1 VTDTSGRGG
10 VTLFGRLFLATAA
23 VVAVVLAIVLGVLSV
38 SAERAADAG
47 LARGLAASR
56 LHVTALLDG
65 RERALTS
72 AALVFAQNPSFR
84 SLVLARRPPDLLDQA
99 EEAVQRTGATW
110 VQIADA
116 DGVRLAKSDEP
127 AAPPAT
133 LAGMALVNGA
143 LAGEVTAG
151 AGIAGDT
158 AIFLGVG
165 VPVLVGAPEE
175 GALTPRVAG
184 VLVAARVLDSTLAR
198 EIKEAT
204 ASEVLIYR
212 FDTAGTAHVVTA
224 TLADTAALGSMLA
237 RHVSGERAAG
247 ADSNALGRVEA
258 TVQGTRYV
266 GQGQLLHSAG
276 GDALGG
282 VLTLRSRAV
291 ELAPFAS
298 LRRGIL
304 LAGVFGL
311 ALACA
316 LSYAAARH
324 VTRPIL
330 ALTAAARR
338 AISGDFSAAAVPVE
352 SSREIAAL
360 ADAVRSVLSDVQDRH
375 AVAEFLGRAMAAPAP
390 SPADD
395 GDSHPLVESVESVE
409 SAESLAAFAPGRTVA
424 ERYEIE
430 SVLGVGGT
438 GIVYRARDQELG
450 ETVAIKTLRP
460 EALAG
465 GPAALERFKDETRLA
480 RRISHPNVVRIHDI
494 GEAGGVYFITMEYV
508 AGVSLDHLIGRAGR
522 LPVPVA
528 LAAGRQLCQALEV
541 AHGQGV
547 IHRDI
552 KPQNVML
559 QPDGT
564 LKVMDFGVARLT
576 ERTTGI
582 TLVGMV
588 VGTPAYMAPE
598 QLLGEDLDRRVDVYA
613 AGVLL
618 YECLTGRP
626 PFEADSPA
634 ALIAKVLTDR
644 PVAPRTLNPEVPPA
658 LSDLVLEALARDRD
672 ARPRSAAELEAR
684 LARAGSGATPA
695 GSGRWLAYENAS
707 PRPRP
712 ASDER
717 AAR

>member
-1 VTDTSGRGG
+1 VTGTSGRGG
-10 VTLFGRLFLATAA
+10 AALFWRLFLATAA
-23 VVAVVLAIVLGVLSV
+23 VVAVVLAIVLGVLAI
-38 SAERAADAG
+38 SADRAADAG

-84 SLVLARRPPDLLDQA
+84 ALVLARRPPDLLDQA

-116 DGVRLAKSDEP
+116 DGLRLAKSDEP
-127 AAPPAT
+127 AAPLAT
-133 LAGMALVNGA
+133 LAGTALVGGA

-158 AIFLGVG
+158 AIFLGVA

-184 VLVAARVLDSTLAR
+184 VLVAARLLDSALAR
-198 EIKEAT
+198 EIKEVT

-212 FDTAGTAHVVTA
+212 IDAAGAAHVVTA
-224 TLADTAALGSMLA
+224 TLPDTAALGSMLA
-237 RHVSGERAAG
+237 RHVSGGRAEG
-247 ADSNALGRVEA
+247 ADSTALEHVEVTA
-258 TVQGTRYV
+258 EGTRYV

-298 LRRGIL
+298 LRRGIV

-324 VTRPIL
+324 ITRPIL

-338 AISGDFSAAAVPVE
+338 AISGDFSAAAVPVD
-352 SSREIAAL
+352 SPGEIAAL
-360 ADAVRSVLSDVQDRH
+360 ADAVHSVLSDVQGRH
-375 AVAEFLGRAMAAPAP
+375 AVAEYLGRARATP
-390 SPADD
+390 SRARADD
-395 GDSHPLVESVESVE
+395 GDPDFLMESVE
-409 SAESLAAFAPGRTVA
+409 SAESLAAFSPGRTLA
-424 ERYEIE
+424 ERYEIDK
-430 SVLGVGGT
+430 VLGVGGT
-438 GIVYRARDQELG
+438 GIVYRAHDRELG

-465 GPAALERFKDETRLA
+465 GAAALERFKEETRLA

-508 AGVSLDHLIGRAGR
+508 AGVSLDHLIDRAGR

-528 LAAGRQLCQALEV
+528 VAAGRQLCQALGV
-541 AHGQGV
+541 AHGQGI

-576 ERTTGI
+576 ERSTGI
-582 TLVGMV
+582 TVVGMV

-598 QLLGEDLDRRVDVYA
+598 QLLGEELDQRVDVYA
-613 AGVLL
+613 AGVVL
-618 YECLTGRP
+618 YECLTGRH

-634 ALIAKVLTDR
+634 ALIAKLLTER
-644 PVAPRTLNPEVPPA
+644 PVAPRALNPEVPPE
-658 LSDLVLEALARDRD
+658 LSDLVLQALARDRD
-672 ARPRSAAELEAR
+672 ARPRTAAELDAR
-684 LARAGSGATPA
+684 LARAGRGAPPA
-695 GSGRWLAYENAS
+695 GTGRRLAQLDES
-707 PRPRP
+707 PTPRPT
-712 ASDER
+712 SDER